1 MTIQLKAWL
10 WASCVSGKQGKH
22 GMLHRSYVKRKNI
35 LAVIFFSL
43 VLNFGRN
50 LLDIYLYES
59 MKKHN
64 GKTCTYS
71 SQKRNFFIKHVLN
84 ISCMLGAVLGQRFKD
99 EYNIIL
105 RSKEFIVILKTEV
118 VYRLPD
124 IKGQK
129 FLTKLYIFRH
139 IIKVWWM
146 KGLMPYLFLFSLI
159 LSFKVYVLFSMRV
172 YVL

>member
-1 MTIQLKAWL
+1 
-10 WASCVSGKQGKH
+10 
-22 GMLHRSYVKRKNI
+22 MLHRSYVKRKNI

-139 IIKVWWM
+139 IIKV
-146 KGLMPYLFLFSLI
+146 
-159 LSFKVYVLFSMRV
+159 
-172 YVL
+172 